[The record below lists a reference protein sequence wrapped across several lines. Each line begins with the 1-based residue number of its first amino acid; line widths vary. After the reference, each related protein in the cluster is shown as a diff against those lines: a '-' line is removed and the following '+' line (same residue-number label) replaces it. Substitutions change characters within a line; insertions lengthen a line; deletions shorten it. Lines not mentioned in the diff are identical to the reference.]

1 MNHLGQDK
9 VQCINIR
16 DLIGCYE
23 IILNVLSNHCI
34 QAKTHNWTRF
44 HELKLQ
50 LRKILWCLGMA
61 SSPIISPLHHFPVS
75 IRSTTSPTSKPQTNA
90 RHLPSVVGASGRS
103 CRCSNIGNQRSSNYL
118 MSWQRHL
125 KWFYP
130 SGSMDKR
137 FTVLFFIEP
146 CLGFLQECKQNT
158 IKHVKNM

>member
-1 MNHLGQDK
+1 MYKHPRFDWMLRNHTE
-9 VQCINIR
+9 CIIKPLYTSK
-16 DLIGCYE
+16 DPQ
-23 IILNVLSNHCI
+23 LNQVSWT
-34 QAKTHNWTRF
+34 QASTK
-44 HELKLQ
+44 EDSMMP
-50 LRKILWCLGMA
+50 G
-61 SSPIISPLHHFPVS
+61 ISPLHHFPVS

-103 CRCSNIGNQRSSNYL
+103 CRCSNIGNQRPSNYL